1 MQQGFVRSGT
11 VVVSL
16 SDDPGLDGADEPIS
30 PAGGLLVDGGLTI
43 PEALA
48 TDAIGVLAVR
58 GNLFDDG
65 TGVRLCEMLAE
76 SFPPQC
82 GGARLEVAGFGF
94 DQIGQLPDAESISVT
109 SAQGVTWTDGYV
121 SLLGELEG
129 DVLMVSSNTV

>member
-1 MQQGFVRSGT
+1 M
-11 VVVSL
+11 
-16 SDDPGLDGADEPIS
+16 
-30 PAGGLLVDGGLTI
+30 
-43 PEALA
+43 
-48 TDAIGVLAVR
+48 R